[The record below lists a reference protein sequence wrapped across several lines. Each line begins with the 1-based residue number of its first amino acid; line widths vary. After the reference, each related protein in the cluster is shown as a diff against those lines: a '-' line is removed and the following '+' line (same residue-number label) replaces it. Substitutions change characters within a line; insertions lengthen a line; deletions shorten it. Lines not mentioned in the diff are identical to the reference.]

1 MYIPYGKQNIS
12 EDDIQSV
19 VDVLKSDWLT
29 QGPVVPNFESAIAD
43 LVGCKYAVA
52 ANSATS
58 SLHLA
63 CKALEIGTGDI
74 VWTSP
79 ISFVA
84 SSNCAL
90 YCGATVDFVD
100 IDIKTY
106 NMDVSKL
113 EEKLVLAEA
122 NGNLPKCV
130 IPVHLAGRPCDMR
143 AIQDLSKRYGFNI
156 IEDAS
161 HAIGA
166 SYEQS
171 PVGSCQYSDITVFSF
186 HPVKIITSG
195 EGGMALTNDHSLSM
209 KMALLRS
216 HGITRDENLM
226 AGVSHGP
233 WYYEQLDLGFNYRMT
248 DIAAALGLS
257 QLSNLAKFVE
267 QRNSLA
273 DRYDEL
279 LGDSP
284 FVLPSRDADSLS
296 SFHLYIVRVKGNDPR
311 STHKILFE
319 KLRSSGIGVNL
330 HYIPIYKH
338 PYYRNIGF
346 SQDLCPAAEL
356 YYESAI
362 SIPLF
367 PGLTF
372 EEQDFIVKTLKA
384 PLGYQ
389 NIF

>member
-52 ANSATS
+52 SNSATS

-113 EEKLVLAEA
+113 EEKLGLAEA

-130 IPVHLAGRPCDMR
+130 I
-143 AIQDLSKRYGFNI
+143 S
-156 IEDAS
+156 
-161 HAIGA
+161 
-166 SYEQS
+166 
-171 PVGSCQYSDITVFSF
+171 
-186 HPVKIITSG
+186 
-195 EGGMALTNDHSLSM
+195 
-209 KMALLRS
+209 
-216 HGITRDENLM
+216 
-226 AGVSHGP
+226 
-233 WYYEQLDLGFNYRMT
+233 
-248 DIAAALGLS
+248 
-257 QLSNLAKFVE
+257 
-267 QRNSLA
+267 
-273 DRYDEL
+273 
-279 LGDSP
+279 
-284 FVLPSRDADSLS
+284 
-296 SFHLYIVRVKGNDPR
+296 
-311 STHKILFE
+311 
-319 KLRSSGIGVNL
+319 
-330 HYIPIYKH
+330 
-338 PYYRNIGF
+338 
-346 SQDLCPAAEL
+346 
-356 YYESAI
+356 
-362 SIPLF
+362 
-367 PGLTF
+367 
-372 EEQDFIVKTLKA
+372 
-384 PLGYQ
+384 
-389 NIF
+389 

>member
-12 EDDIQSV
+12 EEDIQSV

-29 QGPVVPNFESAIAD
+29 QGPVVPNFESAVAD

-122 NGNLPKCV
+122 NGNSPKCV
-130 IPVHLAGRPCDMR
+130 IPVHLAGRSCDMR
-143 AIQDLSKRYGFNI
+143 AIYDLSKRYGFKS

-166 SYEQS
+166 SYEQV

-233 WYYEQLDLGFNYRMT
+233 WYYEQIDLGFNYRMT
-248 DIAAALGLS
+248 DISAALGLS

-279 LGDSP
+279 LADSP

-296 SFHLYIVRVKGNDPR
+296 SFHLYIVRVKGDDP
-311 STHKILFE
+311 SAAHKILFD
-319 KLRSSGIGVNL
+319 KLRSNGIGVNL
-330 HYIPIYKH
+330 HYIPIYRH
-338 PYYRNIGF
+338 PYYRDIGF

-367 PGLTF
+367 PELTF

>member
-1 MYIPYGKQNIS
+1 MYIPYGKQDIS

-63 CKALEIGTGDI
+63 CKALEIGAGDI

-90 YCGATVDFVD
+90 YCGANVDFVD

-113 EEKLVLAEA
+113 KEKLVLAES
-122 NGNLPKCV
+122 NGTLPKCV

-143 AIQDLSKRYGFNI
+143 AIKDLSKKYGFKI

-166 SYEQS
+166 SYEKS

-216 HGITRDENLM
+216 HGITRDKNIM
-226 AGVSHGP
+226 ADVPHGP
-233 WYYEQLDLGFNYRMT
+233 WYYEQIDLGFNYRMT
-248 DIAAALGLS
+248 DISAALGLS

-273 DRYDEL
+273 DRYDEM

-284 FVLPSRDADSLS
+284 FVIPSRDAVSVS
-296 SFHLYIVRVKGNDPR
+296 SFHLYIIRATGNDPR
-311 STHKILFE
+311 SNHKILFE
-319 KLRSSGIGVNL
+319 KLQSSGIGVNL

-356 YYESAI
+356 YYKSAI

-372 EEQDFIVKTLKA
+372 EQQDYIVKTLKA
-384 PLGYQ
+384 PPGYQ